1 MERSLDPVLPL
12 AARRRGAEGMSSK
25 MLERLEL
32 FDTSL
37 GVTPMGRCGEPSEAA
52 AAAAFLALPA
62 SSHATGQFFQSTVAT
77 RSGEGGGA

>member
-1 MERSLDPVLPL
+1 MERSWITVSSGRAPP
-12 AARRRGAEGMSSK
+12 GAEGMSSK
-25 MLERLEL
+25 MREQPEL
-32 FDTSL
+32 FNIWL
-37 GVTPMGRCGEPSEAA
+37 GMTPMGRCGEPSEVA

>member
-1 MERSLDPVLPL
+1 MREQP
-12 AARRRGAEGMSSK
+12 
-25 MLERLEL
+25 EL
-32 FDTSL
+32 FNTSL
-37 GVTPMGRCGEPSEAA
+37 GMTPMGRCGEPSEVA